1 MQSRP
6 LLRWVAA
13 VAVALVLGSCGSAPP
28 RARPAPGPP
37 PAGQPEAAA
46 PEERAPAQVAP
57 VREPAE
63 AAPPPVSLPP
73 MPKSVRVGLATDL
86 AELWFPPDGGELA
99 ISAAGA
105 HVALATALRVEPAA
119 GAAGGGSWRLQV
131 AALKDEGQARGLAA
145 TVGRQT
151 GEPASV
157 VFDAGSD
164 LYRVR
169 VGRYPSRAAAEL
181 AQQRLEQH
189 NVHGSWIVS
198 ERGELAAPAFRI
210 SRGAEERRVE
220 GRWLVVR
227 TTSTAGIRV
236 LDRRFRGEIML
247 YLNDR
252 GTINVVNRVSLG
264 DYLRGVVPREMGPK
278 IYDDLDA
285 LKAQTVAARTYAL
298 KNMGEFA
305 DEGYDICATPRCQA
319 YGGMDWE
326 HELSDRAVAET
337 AGEVLVYQGEL
348 ADALYSSTCG
358 GHTENVEVV
367 FPLKREPYL
376 RGVPCVEGGV
386 EVLESATRSRL
397 TLPARLAQ
405 AVVPPE
411 TGGHAEMI
419 GRRFERLAALAGL
432 SAPADRLASV
442 ERREVQ
448 RFVGAQFALALDAR
462 LFLSAEDIDYLLDH
476 PPTDWTEPDLR
487 LAAYLKKSGLLGG
500 PLEQPLEPEELE
512 ETIFRLALFL
522 RVIEQRDVRFLGLD
536 GGRLRIRDAGEERI
550 LAVPARVA
558 TYRRLG
564 EETLWAP
571 LRLVAG
577 DRLSVFLRGDE
588 LLAVRQ
594 EVDPDG
600 LGYDRTSDRSAWTRF
615 RSDRELAELVE
626 TRYPSLGFTGF
637 EILARGVSGRVGELR
652 LLGAGGRSERVVGLP
667 IRWTLDL
674 PDTLFTARRLTPP
687 EGEAGWLF
695 SGRGWGHGVG
705 LCQVG
710 AYGMALRGHG
720 YEQILQHY
728 YTGVE
733 LVRLEPAFGS

>member
-1 MQSRP
+1 M
-6 LLRWVAA
+6 
-13 VAVALVLGSCGSAPP
+13 
-28 RARPAPGPP
+28 
-37 PAGQPEAAA
+37 
-46 PEERAPAQVAP
+46 
-57 VREPAE
+57 
-63 AAPPPVSLPP
+63 
-73 MPKSVRVGLATDL
+73 
-86 AELWFPPDGGELA
+86 
-99 ISAAGA
+99 
-105 HVALATALRVEPAA
+105 
-119 GAAGGGSWRLQV
+119 
-131 AALKDEGQARGLAA
+131 
-145 TVGRQT
+145 
-151 GEPASV
+151 
-157 VFDAGSD
+157 
-164 LYRVR
+164 
-169 VGRYPSRAAAEL
+169 
-181 AQQRLEQH
+181 
-189 NVHGSWIVS
+189 
-198 ERGELAAPAFRI
+198 
-210 SRGAEERRVE
+210 
-220 GRWLVVR
+220 
-227 TTSTAGIRV
+227 
-236 LDRRFRGEIML
+236 
-247 YLNDR
+247 
-252 GTINVVNRVSLG
+252 
-264 DYLRGVVPREMGPK
+264 
-278 IYDDLDA
+278 
-285 LKAQTVAARTYAL
+285 
-298 KNMGEFA
+298 
-305 DEGYDICATPRCQA
+305 
-319 YGGMDWE
+319 
-326 HELSDRAVAET
+326 
-337 AGEVLVYQGEL
+337 
-348 ADALYSSTCG
+348 
-358 GHTENVEVV
+358 V

-376 RGVPCVEGGV
+376 RGVPCVVGGV
-386 EVLESATRSRL
+386 VVLESAKRSRL